1 MVFWDLDYT
10 KGAVGTP
17 LKKSYSDN
25 YDFMQ
30 SQGPTKQ
37 IIRCYFHHGILNQK
51 CDLFH
56 WIDGD
61 VILVRISPISWD
73 KNPVP
78 PRPPTS
84 PWPFSTP
91 KLASIRPGGCGL
103 VGLWRL
109 SAEKHHLTGYPRF
122 LGNNIIRFWQLFYSK
137 KLRRNLNNELKEK
150 RRREQSERPAAA
162 KWGKA
167 KKIRKG
173 RRPKNKRNQP
183 AQPNHFDRSWPEEKS
198 S

>member
-51 CDLFH
+51 CDLVH

-91 KLASIRPGGCGL
+91 KLASIRPGGHGL
-103 VGLWRL
+103 VDLWRL
-109 SAEKHHLTGYPRF
+109 ASEKHLDWIVIQNF
-122 LGNNIIRFWQLFYSK
+122 LSMI
-137 KLRRNLNNELKEK
+137 
-150 RRREQSERPAAA
+150 
-162 KWGKA
+162 
-167 KKIRKG
+167 KG
-173 RRPKNKRNQP
+173 DISHK
-183 AQPNHFDRSWPEEKS
+183 FKS
-198 S
+198 SQWKPHSVLNHRQQT